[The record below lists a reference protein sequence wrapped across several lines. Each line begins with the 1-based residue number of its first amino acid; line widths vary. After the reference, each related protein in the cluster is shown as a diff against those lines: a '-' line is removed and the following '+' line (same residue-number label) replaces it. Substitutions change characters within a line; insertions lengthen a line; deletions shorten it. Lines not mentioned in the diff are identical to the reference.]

1 MTDRCE
7 AASRFVHLVAGRWTL
22 TVLAELATG
31 GRRYHDL
38 LDAVKG
44 ISPKVLTDTLRRA
57 ERDGL
62 LARHLDAGR
71 VETAT
76 LYELTDLGRSLDM
89 PLAALGRWVGANW
102 QRVEAAQ
109 QHWDQ
114 RAGHN

>member
-1 MTDRCE
+1 MLRTDLSNWSLGAGPLRCSSSSQP
-7 AASRFVHLVAGRWTL
+7 AVIG
-22 TVLAELATG
+22 
-31 GRRYHDL
+31 YHDL
-38 LDAVKG
+38 LDAVEG

-57 ERDGL
+57 ERDGGL
-62 LARHLDAGR
+62 LTRHLDDGR

-102 QRVEAAQ
+102 QRVEAAE